1 MKNSDNRTENSEIFK
16 NAPKTEP
23 ERQYYFIEQLKKIV
37 EKKSG
42 AGCVRM
48 GDCALCGQHGGN
60 DEPRSFSHWAEH
72 RLGGKG

>member
-37 EKKSG
+37 EKKRDELG
-42 AGCVRM
+42 AYPQVLLRY
-48 GDCALCGQHGGN
+48 LRLS
-60 DEPRSFSHWAEH
+60 DERQGF
-72 RLGGKG
+72 